1 MDGIQPDLA
10 ITLAIAWILAFF
22 CIWKGIKS
30 TGKSSYVTAIF
41 PYFMLV
47 VLFIRGVTLP
57 GAFDGIIFYIKP
69 DFAKLLDV
77 QVRIELELKSWIILN
92 YRLTHH

>member
-1 MDGIQPDLA
+1 MDGLQIELA
-10 ITLAIAWILAFF
+10 ITLAIAWILSFF

-57 GAFDGIIFYIKP
+57 GAGQGIIFYIKP
-69 DFAKLLDV
+69 DFGKLANV
-77 QVRIELELKSWIILN
+77 QVRINL
-92 YRLTHH
+92 RA